1 MSAPPLPVCR
11 VAELDEPEPD
21 HRWLVEPLWSRSAVG
36 FIAALPKLGKTWLG
50 LDLALSV
57 ASNTPCLG
65 SFEVKQPGTT
75 LVYLAEDHTCVVRQ
89 RLAGICRQRGL
100 SLGKLPLYVITVP
113 SLRLDL
119 ERDRQRLASTV
130 REIRPR
136 LLLLDPLVRLHRR
149 DENNAGDVSELLAF
163 FRELQREHDLAIMV
177 VHHLRKNG
185 AGSQAGQALRGSG
198 DFHAWTDSAL
208 YLHARRDRIWLHAEH
223 RSAPAPAP
231 VEIKLVSRSDGSE
244 THLECVSGPTPP
256 DAPPASLAQRL
267 ISLLEESPRPVTR
280 VALRRRLRVNNQR
293 LGSALVE
300 LEVQGVIAR
309 SQAGWRSKA
318 PRLPGG

>member
-11 VAELDEPEPD
+11 AAELDEPEAD

-65 SFEVKQPGTT
+65 RFPVQESGPT
-75 LVYLAEDHTCVVRQ
+75 LVYLAEDHTSEVRQ
-89 RLAGICRQRGL
+89 RLSGICRHRGL
-100 SLGKLPLYVITVP
+100 SLHKLPLYVITVP

-119 ERDRQRLASTV
+119 ERDRERLARTV
-130 REIRPR
+130 QQIRPR

-149 DENNAGDVSELLAF
+149 DENHAGDVSELLAF
-163 FRELQREHDLAIMV
+163 LRQLQREHDLAILV

-185 AGSQAGQALRGSG
+185 GPQPGQALRGSG

-208 YLHARRDRIWLHAEH
+208 YLHAHRNRIQLHAEH

-231 VEIKLVSRSDGSE
+231 VEIQLVSRPDGSA
-244 THLECVSGPTPP
+244 THLESVARSTPV
-256 DAPPASLAQRL
+256 DAPPVPLAQSLTR
-267 ISLLEESPRPVTR
+267 LLEESPRPVAR
-280 VALRRRLRVNNQR
+280 VELRRRLRVNNQR
-293 LGSALVE
+293 LGATLVE
-300 LEVQGVIAR
+300 LEGQGLIAR
-309 SQAGWRSKA
+309 TQAGWRAKA

>member
-11 VAELDEPEPD
+11 VAQLDQPEQE

-65 SFEVKQPGTT
+65 SFAVKEPGTT
-75 LVYLAEDHTCVVRQ
+75 LVYLAEDHTCEVRR
-89 RLAGICRQRGL
+89 RLAGICHQRGL
-100 SLGKLPLYVITVP
+100 SLGKLALYVITAP

-119 ERDRQRLASTV
+119 ERDRERLASTV
-130 REIRPR
+130 AQIRPK

-149 DENNAGDVSELLAF
+149 DENHAGEVSELLAF
-163 FRELQREHDLAIMV
+163 LRELQREHDLAIV
-177 VHHLRKNG
+177 IVHHLRKSG
-185 AGSQAGQALRGSG
+185 SGSQAGQALRGSG

-208 YLHARRDRIWLHAEH
+208 YLHAHRNRIMLHAEH

-231 VEIKLVSRSDGSE
+231 VEIRLVSHPDGSA
-244 THLECVSGPTPP
+244 THLESVSGPAPLE
-256 DAPPASLAQRL
+256 APPPPLAQRL
-267 ISLLEESPRPVTR
+267 IRLLQESPRALTR
-280 VALRRRLRVNNQR
+280 VALRRSLRVNNQR
-293 LGSALVE
+293 LGAALVE
-300 LEVQGVIAR
+300 LEAEGIIVR
-309 SQAGWRSKA
+309 SPAGWRNKA